1 MRRYMVAGNWKMNMG
16 PAAGREL
23 AAAVQQQLA
32 GRELGG
38 DVLVCP
44 PYATIP
50 AVAEVATGQ
59 PVLLGAQ
66 DCSDQASGAY
76 TGQISAAMLAETGC
90 RWVIVGHSER
100 RQYQG
105 EGDEDFVA
113 KIGRAFDEG
122 LKVIFCYG
130 ESLEERKLGRQA
142 DVVRDQL
149 KGVLPRLASADAGN
163 LVLAYEPVW
172 AIGTGETASP
182 EQAQEMHALSRQLVA
197 DIMGYPEAAK
207 MRILYGGSCKPSNA
221 RELIGQNDVD
231 GGLIGGAS
239 LTADD
244 FVGIVDGAEAAL
256 GNT

>member
-16 PAAGREL
+16 PASGRQL
-23 AAAVQQQLA
+23 AASVQDQLA

-44 PYATIP
+44 PYVSLP
-50 AVAEVATGQ
+50 AVAEVAKGE

-66 DCSDQASGAY
+66 DCSDQESGAY
-76 TGQISAAMLAETGC
+76 TGQVSATMLEETGC
-90 RWVIVGHSER
+90 SWVIIGHSER

-105 EGDEDFVA
+105 QGDEEFVQ
-113 KIGRAFDEG
+113 KITRAFAAG

-130 ESLEERKLGRQA
+130 ETLEERRIGRHK

-149 KGVLPRLASADAGN
+149 RGVLPRLPRADASN

-172 AIGTGETASP
+172 AIGTGETATA
-182 EQAQEMHALSRQLVA
+182 EQAQEMHAHSRQTVA
-197 DIMGYPEAAK
+197 ELMEYGVAGN
-207 MRILYGGSCKPSNA
+207 MRILYGGSCKPGNA
-221 RELIGQNDVD
+221 KELIGQPDVD

-239 LTADD
+239 LTAED
-244 FVGIVDGAEAAL
+244 FVGIIDGAEAARSA
-256 GNT
+256 